1 MLVFLGNTFSTWT
14 PSSLAKPGLSPSIPK
29 IVKMTTPSS
38 HPPLLHQETWR
49 ASRIRKFSGE
59 KRDKNKTQQTHKDHP
74 RHFERTTRVRWQRK
88 NLRDVWLSCW
98 KNGCKLFFS
107 NKPQCHVGLTSEME
121 ISWSIIVWQFENKK
135 SCDISWGEGCFLR
148 IMYEY
153 PVDQR
158 FQRMC
163 RYF

>member
-1 MLVFLGNTFSTWT
+1 MRQSPITKRKNIFLSLIFGVPNVSFLGNTFSTWT

-38 HPPLLHQETWR
+38 HLPLLHQETWR

-98 KNGCKLFFS
+98 KNGCKLFFQINLNAMLVS
-107 NKPQCHVGLTSEME
+107 HLEEKLLEAS
-121 ISWSIIVWQFENKK
+121 
-135 SCDISWGEGCFLR
+135 
-148 IMYEY
+148 
-153 PVDQR
+153 
-158 FQRMC
+158 
-163 RYF
+163 